1 MASREEELSADRLCA
16 ASAAVMRAV
25 KEITDS
31 RTKSQK
37 GRPFIAPYPPDL
49 MGSNN
54 QPACL
59 CDFTKHEVAEA
70 TAFLIR
76 MGFLQYPRHAA

>member
-1 MASREEELSADRLCA
+1 MASRDEELSADRLCA

-37 GRPFIAPYPPDL
+37 SRPFVAPYPPDL
-49 MGSNN
+49 MGSTD
-54 QPACL
+54 Q
-59 CDFTKHEVAEA
+59 KH
-70 TAFLIR
+70 
-76 MGFLQYPRHAA
+76 MLQLPLSCGELRLPCSAPDEGPRRFV